1 MSKFQ
6 QMPQLWR
13 TVLLDWRNAF
23 PAHDFVAEENQL
35 DNPISKVEYAYPD
48 DIKIEPPDP

>member
-6 QMPQLWR
+6 QMPQMWR
-13 TVLLDWRNAF
+13 TVFLDWRSAL
-23 PAHDFVAEENQL
+23 PAYDLVAEENQL
-35 DNPISKVEYAYPD
+35 DNPTSKVEHTYPD